1 MAGVTDSIKV
11 DFDDSN
17 IQKALLKLSKIG
29 DNLPT
34 AMLEI
39 SEYLHERTR
48 DHFDNEEDPDGIPWQ
63 TLSAETLERKEK
75 KGVSV
80 NKILHGETL
89 HLRDTIFS
97 FSSDDEAGLST
108 GPGTEAYAA
117 TQQFGDPDR
126 NIVERRYFGIGELD
140 ETEII
145 SIIHEYLEEPL

>member
-1 MAGVTDSIKV
+1 
-11 DFDDSN
+11 
-17 IQKALLKLSKIG
+17 
-29 DNLPT
+29 
-34 AMLEI
+34 
-39 SEYLHERTR
+39 
-48 DHFDNEEDPDGIPWQ
+48 
-63 TLSAETLERKEK
+63 TLERKEK

-117 TQQFGDPDR
+117 TQQFGDTDR